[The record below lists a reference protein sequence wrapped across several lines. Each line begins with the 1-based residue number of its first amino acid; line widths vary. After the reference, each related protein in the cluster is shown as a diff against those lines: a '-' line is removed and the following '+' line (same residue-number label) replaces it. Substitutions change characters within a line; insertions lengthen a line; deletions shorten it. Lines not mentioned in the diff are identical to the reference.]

1 MAASEWTMLAAWGVP
16 QWGVVKPISL
26 TSSIPM
32 SNPYFPLLQS
42 GRIGTLELRNRFVMA
57 PMGSNFA
64 ESDGT
69 CGERIQAYYEARAKG
84 GAGLLIM
91 GVCGVAFPH
100 GTGEPF
106 QVGVSRDDFIPGLAG
121 VAERVHR
128 HGAKIAMQLQHGGKT
143 AALDRAQGREIWV
156 PSIPKMVKNDMMSAV
171 TPEELA
177 TFIGIGPHPVRM
189 RVMDKADIAQMVEW
203 FAAAA
208 VRAKQAGFDGVEIH
222 GAHTYILA
230 GFLSA
235 YYNQRDD
242 EYGGAL
248 ENRAR
253 LLLEVLRAVKAR
265 VGADFPVWVRLDSEE
280 MHTPGGITL
289 ADAVATA
296 KLCEA
301 AGADAISVSAYAT
314 LTSGVAFTDAPIPQ
328 KPAAYVFN
336 ASTIKHALDIPV
348 ITAGRIEPEVAAQ
361 AIASGQFDFLAM
373 ARKTLADPE
382 IPIKLAQ
389 NRPQDI
395 RPCIYCYACVSEIF
409 VNRRVKCAVNAQ
421 TGHEFEAPIV
431 STTEPRHVLVV
442 GGGPAGMEAAR
453 VAAVRGHKVTLVERS
468 DRLGGTLFF
477 AALAYPENGK
487 LLDYL
492 VEQVKQLPITV
503 LLSTEANA
511 ELVARLKPDNI
522 LVANGARRA
531 APAIPGV
538 EQKHVWSG
546 DELRRLMTGDRAD
559 EIAKAKLNLAER
571 AMFKTGGMLRV
582 TDSTQALQSLSKL
595 WMPLGKKIVILG
607 GGLVGLELAEFL
619 LARGRQ
625 VTVLEPGNRAGR
637 ELSIVRRWRV
647 LDAVNS
653 HGTLHLK
660 ATVREI
666 TRNAVLWTDAA
677 GNEQQTGVD
686 SVVLAIGA
694 EADDSVASALTA
706 CGVPVQRI
714 GDCLGVNY
722 IEGAMHDGNRAG
734 RTV

>member
-1 MAASEWTMLAAWGVP
+1 
-16 QWGVVKPISL
+16 
-26 TSSIPM
+26 M
-32 SNPYFPLLQS
+32 SNPFSPLLQS
-42 GRIGTLELRNRFVMA
+42 GRIGTLDIRNRIVMA

-64 ESDGT
+64 ETDGS
-69 CGERIQAYYEARAKG
+69 CGERIQAYYEERAKG
-84 GAGLLIM
+84 GAGLLTM
-91 GVCGVAFPH
+91 GVCSVAFPH
-100 GTGEPF
+100 GTGEPY
-106 QVGVSRDDFIPGLAG
+106 QVGVSRDDFIPGLAA

-128 HGAKIAMQLQHGGKT
+128 HGAKIAMQLHHGGKT

-156 PSIPKMVKNDMMSAV
+156 PSIPKMAKNDIMSAI
-171 TPEELA
+171 TPEELS
-177 TFIGIGPHPVRM
+177 TFIGIGPHPIRM

-208 VRAKQAGFDGVEIH
+208 VRAKKAGFDGLEIH

-242 EYGGAL
+242 EYGGPL

-253 LLLEVLRAVKAR
+253 LLLEVLRAVKDR

-289 ADAVATA
+289 QDAIATA
-296 KLCEA
+296 KLCEE

-314 LTSGVAFTDAPIPQ
+314 MVSGLAFTDAPIPQ
-328 KPAAYVFN
+328 KPLAYVSN
-336 ASTIKHALDIPV
+336 AHAIKKALRIPV
-348 ITAGRIEPEVAAQ
+348 IAAGRIDVEPAAK
-361 AIASGQFDFLAM
+361 AIAQGEFDFVAM
-373 ARKTLADPE
+373 ARKMLADPE
-382 IPIKLAQ
+382 IPIKLER

-409 VNRRVKCAVNAQ
+409 VNKRVKCAVNAQ

-431 STTEPRHVLVV
+431 AVQTPRHVLVV

-453 VAAVRGHKVTLVERS
+453 VATLRGHRVTLVERS

-492 VEQVKQLPITV
+492 VEQMKQMPIDVK
-503 LLSTEANA
+503 LSTEADA
-511 ELVARLKPDNI
+511 ALVAKLKPDAI
-522 LVANGARRA
+522 VVATGARRE
-531 APAIPGV
+531 APAIQGA

-546 DELRRLMTGDRAD
+546 DELRRMMTGDRAD
-559 EIAKAKLNLAER
+559 EIAKAKLGLAER
-571 AMFKTGGMLRV
+571 AMFKAGGMLRV
-582 TDSTQALQSLSKL
+582 TDSTQALQQLSKL
-595 WMPLGKKIVILG
+595 WMPLGKRVVIIG

-619 LARGRQ
+619 LDRGRQ

-647 LDAVNS
+647 LDNVTS

-660 ATVREI
+660 ATVQEI
-666 TRNAVLWTDAA
+666 TRSAVLWTDAEGA
-677 GNEQQTGVD
+677 AQSTPMD

-694 EADDSVASALTA
+694 QADDRVANALAAT
-706 CGVPVQRI
+706 GVPVERI

-722 IEGAMHDGNRAG
+722 IEGAMHDGNRVG

>member
-1 MAASEWTMLAAWGVP
+1 
-16 QWGVVKPISL
+16 
-26 TSSIPM
+26 M
-32 SNPYFPLLQS
+32 SNPFSPLLQP
-42 GRIGTLELRNRFVMA
+42 GRIGTLDIRNRIVMA

-64 ESDGT
+64 ETDGT

-84 GAGLLIM
+84 GAGLLTM
-91 GVCGVAFPH
+91 GVCSVAYPH
-100 GTGEPF
+100 GTGEPY
-106 QVGVSRDDFIPGLAG
+106 QVGLSHDDFIPGLAA

-128 HGAKIAMQLQHGGKT
+128 HGAKICLQLHHGGKT

-156 PSIPKMVKNDMMSAV
+156 PSIPKMVKNDMMSAI
-171 TPEELA
+171 TPEELSI
-177 TFIGIGPHPVRM
+177 FIGIGPHPIRM
-189 RVMDKADIAQMVEW
+189 RVMDKADIEQMVEW

-208 VRAKQAGFDGVEIH
+208 LRAQQAGFDGLEIH

-235 YYNQRDD
+235 YYNQREDD
-242 EYGGAL
+242 YGGPL

-253 LLLEVLRAVKAR
+253 LLLEVLRAVKDR

-289 ADAVATA
+289 PDAIATA

-328 KPAAYVFN
+328 KPAAYVSN
-336 ASTIKHALDIPV
+336 AHAIRKALNIPV
-348 ITAGRIEPEVAAQ
+348 IAAGRIEPEFAAK
-361 AIASGQFDFLAM
+361 AIAEGQFDFVAM
-373 ARKTLADPE
+373 ARKMLADPE
-382 IPIKLAQ
+382 IPIKLER

-421 TGHEFEAPIV
+421 TGHEFESPI
-431 STTEPRHVLVV
+431 EPADKPGHVLVV
-442 GGGPAGMEAAR
+442 GGGPGGMEAAR
-453 VAAVRGHKVTLVERS
+453 VAALRGHRVTLVERS

-492 VEQVKQLPITV
+492 AEQIKQSPVEVK
-503 LLSTEANA
+503 LSTEANA
-511 ELVARLKPDNI
+511 ALVAQLKPDAI
-522 LVANGARRA
+522 IVATGARRA
-531 APAIPGV
+531 APAIPGAD
-538 EQKHVWSG
+538 QKHVWSG

-571 AMFKTGGMLRV
+571 AMFKAGGMLRV

-595 WMPLGKKIVILG
+595 WMPLGKQVVIVG

-619 LARGRQ
+619 LERGRQ

-637 ELSIVRRWRV
+637 EFSIVRRWRV
-647 LDAVNS
+647 LDNVMS

-660 ATVREI
+660 ATVQSIARD
-666 TRNAVLWTDAA
+666 AVLWTDAEGTA
-677 GNEQQTGVD
+677 QRTTAD

-694 EADDSVASALTA
+694 EADDSVATLLAAT
-706 CGVPVQRI
+706 GVPVQRI
-714 GDCLGVNY
+714 GDCAGVNY